1 MNAATIS
8 AAPWAERVLALER
21 ATTELDLL
29 ALSTESEIRVV
40 AKVFESVAGHT
51 NTILNLAAAIVG
63 CVEKENVSSV
73 LPKMRTLGAAARH
86 FIADRLQAT
95 TGILEMVRIE
105 AQLLRQLSLVGRGQA
120 DIAFKIKALSVL
132 TNIEVAHLGTIG
144 LGFRY
149 LANELADFAKSVI
162 ADTQELASHAENR
175 TRTIEE
181 TRRVLTAELP
191 RQRKELVRIETE
203 LDNALAVVDSSLNE
217 LTRTPARFK
226 VCVEDIS
233 RQIAGVV
240 SAIQAHDITR
250 QQIEHVQ
257 ESFGIIAGK
266 MRAAGNSELQN
277 HAQLPPAYAGLAIQ
291 IYQLRQIKETVAGWA
306 SQIRTCM
313 NGILSISAN
322 EVVGIGPAV
331 LKQEQEVSSQL
342 AHIELLESESQVQS
356 GRIQRNLGGLS
367 SLVQLV
373 SQHLQRSNSIRDRL
387 RLLTFNSIIEA
398 SRLGAQADAILA
410 IAQAIKEVASEWNQL
425 TEQSG
430 AAMAEMI
437 NVAKRMNEA
446 TQVFSDA
453 SSQRLR
459 QEQAETRECLNS
471 LRAAAASAATHAN
484 EMKVVTHQMQAKIA
498 EVGNTGTLFEACFG
512 RIDPVLTEIESMK
525 LQMESDQ
532 PDLKERCKD
541 RYDHAE
547 VERLFSAS
555 YTTEMERDVLRAAL
569 GGKAL
574 PIAQPTFA
582 GNSVELF

>member
-1 MNAATIS
+1 MNATAIS
-8 AAPWAERVLALER
+8 AASWAERVPALER
-21 ATTELDLL
+21 ATTELDAL
-29 ALSTESEIRVV
+29 AVSTESEIRTV
-40 AKVFESVAGHT
+40 ARVFESVAGHT
-51 NTILNLAAAIVG
+51 NTMLTLAAAIVG
-63 CVEKENVSSV
+63 CVEKESISSV

-86 FIADRLQAT
+86 FIEDRLEAT
-95 TGILEMVRIE
+95 TGILDMVTTE

-175 TRTIEE
+175 RRTIEE

-203 LDNALAVVDSSLNE
+203 LDNALAVVDSSLTE
-217 LTRTPARFK
+217 LTQTPAQFK
-226 VCVEDIS
+226 ICVEDSS

-266 MRAAGNSELQN
+266 MRATGNSELQN
-277 HAQLPPAYAGLAIQ
+277 DSELPAAYAGLAIQ
-291 IYQLRQIKETVAGWA
+291 IYQLRQIKETVDGWA

-313 NGILSISAN
+313 SGILRISAN
-322 EVVGIGPAV
+322 EIVGIGPAV
-331 LKQEQEVSSQL
+331 LEQEQEVSSQL
-342 AHIELLESESQVQS
+342 ARIELLESESQDQS

-373 SQHLQRSNSIRDRL
+373 SQHVQRSKSIRDRL

-398 SRLGAQADAILA
+398 SRLGTQADAILA
-410 IAQAIKEVASEWNQL
+410 IAQAIKEVASEWNQM
-425 TEQSG
+425 TEQSST
-430 AAMAEMI
+430 AMAEMV

-446 TQVFSDA
+446 TQIFSDA

-459 QEQAETRECLNS
+459 EEQAETRACLDS
-471 LRAAAASAATHAN
+471 LRTGVASAATHAN
-484 EMKVVTHQMQAKIA
+484 KMKDVTQQMQAKIA

-512 RIDPVLTEIESMK
+512 RIDSVLKEIESLK
-525 LQMESDQ
+525 LQMESDE
-532 PDLKERCKD
+532 PDLKKRYQG
-541 RYDHAE
+541 RYDPAE
-547 VERLFSAS
+547 VERLYSAS
-555 YTTEMERDVLRAAL
+555 YTTEMEREVLRAAL
-569 GGKAL
+569 GGKVL
-574 PIAQPTFA
+574 PIARPTFA